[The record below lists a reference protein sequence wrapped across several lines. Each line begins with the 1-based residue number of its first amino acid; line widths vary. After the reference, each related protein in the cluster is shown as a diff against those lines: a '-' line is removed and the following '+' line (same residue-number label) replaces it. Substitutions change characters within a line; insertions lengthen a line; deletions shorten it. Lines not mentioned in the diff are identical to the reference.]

1 MQSELI
7 EINLK
12 DKYAHLTIDYVKNFL
27 YNQYLKY
34 DKQIFSNETSKS
46 MLIMGHNIIMIYE
59 ATRLLKKCYDE
70 KHYYLLEN
78 YKDIETFLA
87 KSK

>member
-1 MQSELI
+1 
-7 EINLK
+7 
-12 DKYAHLTIDYVKNFL
+12 
-27 YNQYLKY
+27 
-34 DKQIFSNETSKS
+34 
-46 MLIMGHNIIMIYE
+46 MGHNIIMIYE

-87 KSK
+87 KSKEAMDAESYRQKKKGMSIYSWVSSIS